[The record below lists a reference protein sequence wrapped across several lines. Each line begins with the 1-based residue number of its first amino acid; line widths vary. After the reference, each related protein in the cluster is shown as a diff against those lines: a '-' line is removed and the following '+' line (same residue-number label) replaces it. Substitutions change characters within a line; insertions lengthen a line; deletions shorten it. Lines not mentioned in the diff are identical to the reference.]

1 MFELS
6 YRIILY
12 LNRKTSSSFF
22 SETDASTNVVKLIF
36 VLLPISSDE
45 LECLTL
51 TSTFVLI

>member
-36 VLLPISSDE
+36 VLLPISNDE

-51 TSTFVLI
+51 SSTFVPI